1 MFLLSLLTYFMRDE
15 VFRAW
20 WNFARWMVPIIILA
34 TFAVNAIPS
43 NGGFF
48 NMDALAY
55 PLFLGPLYLI
65 LILVS
70 LWKIVRANRKNKS
83 LIKFTFF

>member
-1 MFLLSLLTYFMRDE
+1 MFLLSILTYRMRDE

-70 LWKIVRANRKNKS
+70 LWRIIRTHLRSKKVS
-83 LIKFTFF
+83 